1 MESILKGASRVDIYL
16 SVNPEFELRLDSL
29 SVAESVPIAADFA
42 GNKIEVGHARF
53 SIFSEAG
60 EITTGTLL
68 FVEYTGD
75 HPAAWRLVVV
85 PRPAL
90 EPLAGSMEKL
100 VMAEGG
106 EAIEK
111 RAEAGRKVFDSGPS
125 K

>member
-1 MESILKGASRVDIYL
+1 MENVSDGSPRVDIHL

-29 SVAESVPIAADFA
+29 SVAESASSATDFA
-42 GNKIEVGHARF
+42 GNEIEVGHAKF
-53 SIFSEAG
+53 TIFSEAG
-60 EITTGTLL
+60 EIATGALL
-68 FVEYTGD
+68 FVEYTRD

>member
-90 EPLAGSMEKL
+90 SRWRGQWKSW
-100 VMAEGG
+100 
-106 EAIEK
+106 
-111 RAEAGRKVFDSGPS
+111 
-125 K
+125 